1 MLLCCRLPLRV
12 MKRKLD
18 ALLHGSSQAKM
29 SISTRI
35 QLDPRERR
43 LRNLLVDVARSV
55 DGPSPVILRWAGGW
69 VRDKLLGSASHDI
82 DVAINS
88 MTGGQF
94 TAHLRE
100 HCQRPDVIAA
110 HGLVDG
116 DIGSPHTVARQPEK
130 SKHLE
135 TAILRLFGLDLDFVN
150 LRKETYADDSRN
162 PQMEFGTAEEDAL
175 RRDATINA
183 LFYNLNTEEV
193 EDFTGGLADMEK
205 RIIRTPLE
213 PLQTFKDDPLRVLR
227 LVRFSSRLDFSIDEG
242 TRKFMADTSVLDALK
257 AKISRERVGQELEK
271 MLQDKHPR
279 LALQLID
286 DIGLYH
292 AIFTDPARPDMKK
305 PDITRWPVAYNGLDD
320 ILQTQTPGS
329 IAATLMHTDEYRWIA
344 WNLAAVSPWMRVQ
357 DPPGTK
363 KKANALPPVGV
374 VAREGYKAANK
385 LTDIMAASHRH
396 LDEILA
402 LKQAVLDGAA
412 HIRERDR
419 FGMAIRRWDAHGGS
433 WRLQVLAALLAEALE
448 RLAVWPSAAVEG
460 SSSGEHSTK
469 RDAFIAEW
477 QKFLD
482 HLVDIDVMD
491 APQLKRLLDGREL
504 AKALGVKPGKWTGQA
519 LDVCVAW
526 QLRNPTETDPAPAI
540 EEVQKR
546 RKDLGIPDA
555 Q

>member
-1 MLLCCRLPLRV
+1 MP
-12 MKRKLD
+12 
-18 ALLHGSSQAKM
+18 
-29 SISTRI
+29 ISTKI

-43 LRNLLVDVARSV
+43 LRDLLVDVAGSV
-55 DGPSPVILRWAGGW
+55 DGPRPVVLRWAGGW

-82 DVAINS
+82 DVAIDT

-100 HCQRPDVIAA
+100 HCQRPEVVAVHNLAPGDV
-110 HGLVDG
+110 
-116 DIGSPHTVARQPEK
+116 GSPHTVARQPDK

-162 PQMEFGTAEEDAL
+162 PQMEFGTAEEDAM

-193 EDFTGGLADMEK
+193 EDFTGGLADMER

-227 LVRFSSRLDFSIDEG
+227 LVRFSSRLDFAIDEN
-242 TRKFMADTSVLDALK
+242 TRKVMADETVLEALK
-257 AKISRERVGQELEK
+257 VKISRERVGQELEK

-292 AIFTDPARPDMKK
+292 AIFTDPARPGLEQ

-320 ILQTQTPGS
+320 MLQTQTPGS
-329 IAATLMHTDEYRWIA
+329 IAATLTHTDEQRWIA
-344 WNLAAVSPWMRVQ
+344 WNLAAVSPWLRIA

-396 LDEILA
+396 LAEILD
-402 LKQAVLDGAA
+402 LKAAVLTGAP
-412 HIRERDR
+412 HVHERDR
-419 FGMAIRRWDAHGGS
+419 LGMAIRRWDAQGGS
-433 WRLQVLAALLAEALE
+433 WRLQVLAAVFAEVLE
-448 RLAVWPSAAVEG
+448 RLSVWPSG
-460 SSSGEHSTK
+460 NGGEHASA
-469 RDAFIAEW
+469 RDAFVAEW

-482 HLVDIDVMD
+482 HLVEMDVMD
-491 APQLKRLLDGREL
+491 APQLKRLVDGREL

-526 QLRNPTETDPAPAI
+526 QLRNPDETDPAPAI
-540 EEVQKR
+540 EEVKQR
-546 RKDLGIPDA
+546 RKELGIPDA
-555 Q
+555 R

>member
-1 MLLCCRLPLRV
+1 MP
-12 MKRKLD
+12 
-18 ALLHGSSQAKM
+18 
-29 SISTRI
+29 ISTKI

-43 LRNLLVDVARSV
+43 LRDLLVDVSRSI
-55 DGPSPVILRWAGGW
+55 DNGPGAEPVVLRWAGGW

-82 DVAINS
+82 DVAINT

-94 TAHLRE
+94 TEHLRA
-100 HCQRPDVIAA
+100 HCQKPDVVAA
-110 HGLVDG
+110 HNLVAG
-116 DIGSPHTVARQPEK
+116 DIGSPHTVARQPDK

-150 LRKETYADDSRN
+150 LRKETYAEDSRN
-162 PQMEFGTAEEDAL
+162 PQMEFGTAEEDAV

-205 RIIRTPLE
+205 KIIRTPLE

-227 LVRFSSRLDFSIDEG
+227 LVRFSSRLDFTIEEQ
-242 TRKFMADTSVLDALK
+242 TRSVMADESVMDALK
-257 AKISRERVGQELEK
+257 VKISRERVGQELEK

-292 AIFTDPARPDMKK
+292 AIFTDPTRPDLEQ
-305 PDITRWPVAYNGLDD
+305 PDISRWPVAYNGLDD
-320 ILQTQTPGS
+320 ILQSQTPGS
-329 IAATLMHTDEYRWIA
+329 IAATLIHTDEYRWIA

-357 DPPGTK
+357 DPPGTRR
-363 KKANALPPVGV
+363 KANSLPPVGV
-374 VAREGYKAANK
+374 IAREGYKAANK

-396 LDEILA
+396 LDEILS
-402 LKQAVLDGAA
+402 LKRDVLEGAA
-412 HIRERDR
+412 NIRERDR
-419 FGMAIRRWDAHGGS
+419 FGMAIRRWDAQGGS
-433 WRLQVLAALLAEALE
+433 WRLQILAALLTEALD
-448 RLAVWPSAAVEG
+448 RLTAWPNAAVEG
-460 SSSGEHSTK
+460 SSSGADSTK
-469 RDAFIAEW
+469 RDAFVAEW

-482 HLVDIDVMD
+482 HLVELDVMD

-504 AKALGVKPGKWTGQA
+504 AKALGVKPGRWTGQA

-526 QLRNPTETDPAPAI
+526 QLRNPDKTDPAPAI
-540 EEVQKR
+540 AEVQKQ
-546 RKDLGIPDA
+546 RKELGIPDA

>member
-1 MLLCCRLPLRV
+1 MP
-12 MKRKLD
+12 
-18 ALLHGSSQAKM
+18 
-29 SISTRI
+29 ISTKI

-43 LRNLLVDVARSV
+43 LRNLLVDVAQSI
-55 DGPSPVILRWAGGW
+55 DGPEPVVLRWAGGW

-82 DVAINS
+82 DVAINN

-100 HCQRPDVIAA
+100 HCQKQDVIAA
-110 HGLVDG
+110 HNLVQG
-116 DIGSPHTVARQPEK
+116 DIGSPHTVARQPDK

-162 PQMEFGTAEEDAL
+162 PQMEFGSAEEDAV

-183 LFYNLNTEEV
+183 LFYNLNTEQV

-227 LVRFSSRLDFSIDEG
+227 LVRFSSRLDFSIDQG
-242 TRKFMADTSVLDALK
+242 TRMVMADTTVLEALK
-257 AKISRERVGQELEK
+257 VKISRERVGQELEK
-271 MLQDKHPR
+271 MLQDNHPR

-292 AIFTDPARPDMKK
+292 AIFTDPTRPDLQQ

-320 ILQTQTPGS
+320 ILQTRTPGS
-329 IAATLMHTDEYRWIA
+329 IAAALIHTDEYRWIA

-374 VAREGYKAANK
+374 IAREGYKAANK

-396 LDEILA
+396 LDEILS
-402 LKQAVLDGAA
+402 LKKDVLDGAA
-412 HIRERDR
+412 HICERDR
-419 FGMAIRRWDAHGGS
+419 FGMAIRRWDAQGGS
-433 WRLQVLAALLAEALE
+433 WRLQVLAALLTEALE
-448 RLAVWPSAAVEG
+448 RLSVWPGAGEEG
-460 SSSGEHSTK
+460 VSQAGAHATK
-469 RDAFIAEW
+469 RDAFVGEW

-482 HLVDIDVMD
+482 HLVEIDVMD

-526 QLRNPTETDPAPAI
+526 QLRNPNETDPTPAI
-540 EEVQKR
+540 EEVRQR
-546 RKDLGIPDA
+546 RKELGIPDA
-555 Q
+555 QS